1 MAVIDYAAVVAIV
14 IGSALMLR
22 CGWIA
27 VRRRDEFATRWIT
40 GLRRFVVAL
49 AVGGIGLGVLVDQP
63 VIIAICAV
71 IGFEETL
78 ETSFALDAMRNGEH
92 IRR

>member
-1 MAVIDYAAVVAIV
+1 MPIIDVIALAAIAM
-14 IGSALMLR
+14 GSALMVR

-27 VRRRDEFATRWIT
+27 VRRRDELAVRWIT

-49 AVGGIGLGVLVDQP
+49 AIGGIGLGVLVDQP

-78 ETSFALDAMRNGEH
+78 ETSFALDAMRNGER

>member
-1 MAVIDYAAVVAIV
+1 MTVIDMLAVAAVAL
-14 IGSALMLR
+14 GAALMVR

-27 VRRRDEFATRWIT
+27 VRRRDDFAMRWIT